1 MEKDINRILE
11 DREKKD
17 LLIKKYLED
26 YNVISLK
33 ANIVGID
40 KNVFESYFLIS
51 YFEKI
56 IDKEIPRF
64 LKKERFET
72 FDGSYILYIPSSSII
87 HSSQT

>member
-56 IDKEIPRF
+56 IDKEI
-64 LKKERFET
+64 KGKNN
-72 FDGSYILYIPSSSII
+72 
-87 HSSQT
+87 